1 MVSHNE
7 KGNIL
12 RLDIQI
18 WQGNLYSGCNKF
30 FTSLWHNYI
39 TDPHLLHHKIELI
52 TPAHTHPHTLP
63 QLLSKT
69 SACWGWAQ
77 SCLDAMAVWD
87 MVTGLPS
94 LQTRQHS
101 FWSPGGRKKDL
112 FFHTESL
119 IVWHVSCFYWA
130 SGLSGSLA
138 DFSWKNDSPQRFFCF
153 VFNHLVHM
161 SVVLRRHSGHSFP
174 LVGHPRSPASWWKNK
189 VPDLSLYHFASL
201 ACHACEIEFLLTKGR
216 QRSKIKGC
224 KWMEEKRAPKYFC
237 TSSGK
242 NILTFSSFIFYKSL
256 MKRTAEVLWSII
268 LLVQCCCL

>member
-39 TDPHLLHHKIELI
+39 TDPHVLHHKIELI
-52 TPAHTHPHTLP
+52 TPAHTPPHTPL

-138 DFSWKNDSPQRFFCF
+138 DFSRKNDS
-153 VFNHLVHM
+153 
-161 SVVLRRHSGHSFP
+161 
-174 LVGHPRSPASWWKNK
+174 
-189 VPDLSLYHFASL
+189 LSLWSPGSHVSSTPQTFRALLSPGRSSYVILCQLVKEQSARSL
-201 ACHACEIEFLLTKGR
+201 PVSFRQSRLPPLWNRVSPDKG
-216 QRSKIKGC
+216 KAK
-224 KWMEEKRAPKYFC
+224 E
-237 TSSGK
+237 
-242 NILTFSSFIFYKSL
+242 
-256 MKRTAEVLWSII
+256 
-268 LLVQCCCL
+268 